1 MKKFLVPVLFLA
13 ALLIYLPLNSANAA
27 NAMMGAKKVS
37 VKAGAA
43 AMHKTMQQPKMT
55 AKQAKLIAF
64 GKKLFYSSSIGT
76 NGFSCATCH
85 VYSAGTY
92 ISMHGR
98 GMIIMTVKNAEQK
111 IAAFNKMRHMH
122 MTLAGKLNMC
132 DKMALK
138 GPGLSGRK
146 LKALVAYI
154 KSL

>member
-98 GMIIMTVKNAEQK
+98 GMIIMTLKNAAPTKRSHAHE
-111 IAAFNKMRHMH
+111 
-122 MTLAGKLNMC
+122 
-132 DKMALK
+132 
-138 GPGLSGRK
+138 
-146 LKALVAYI
+146 
-154 KSL
+154 

>member
-13 ALLIYLPLNSANAA
+13 ALLIYLPLNSANA
-27 NAMMGAKKVS
+27 MGIKKASAKT
-37 VKAGAA
+37 GAA
-43 AMHKTMQQPKMT
+43 TMTHKTMQQPKMT
-55 AKQAKLIAF
+55 VKQAKLIAF

-85 VYSAGTY
+85 VYSADTY
-92 ISMHGR
+92 VSMHGR
-98 GMIIMTVKNAEQK
+98 GMIIMTVKNAAQK
-111 IAAFNKMRHMH
+111 IAAFNKMHHMH

-154 KSL
+154 NSL